1 MHLYSLFLGVLNA
14 YVLIV
19 DTREL
24 LKGESEGLLK
34 LPSDTALLD
43 DPEFRKF
50 VELYAKVIWACLVL
64 FYC

>member
-1 MHLYSLFLGVLNA
+1 MSFMHLYSFHSGLNTS
-14 YVLIV
+14 VLIV

-43 DPEFRKF
+43 DAEFRKF
-50 VELYAKVIWACLVL
+50 VELYAKVI
-64 FYC
+64 

>member
-1 MHLYSLFLGVLNA
+1 MHLYSSFFWVVLNA

-43 DPEFRKF
+43 DPELRKF
-50 VELYAKVIWACLVL
+50 VELYAKVI
-64 FYC
+64 